1 MEEENILEFVE
12 TIDGKEYGHFR
23 IFLQEYWEYADK
35 DDDEGKPIY
44 NVAIEFNE
52 EPHDIFSY
60 TLDIYEDYDFDGA
73 RAYYKMILDGIDGIN
88 KPRESK

>member
-23 IFLQEYWEYADK
+23 ILLQEYWEYADK

-44 NVAIEFNE
+44 NVAIEYAE
-52 EPHDIFSY
+52 DAIWSS
-60 TLDIYEDYDFDGA
+60 TLDIFESYSLSKTKKYYDTII
-73 RAYYKMILDGIDGIN
+73 KNIEKTNGI
-88 KPRESK
+88 REENI